1 MSIYT
6 EIGYDNRKQYLDG
19 LAEDYGVDT
28 ETVYMIASLLG
39 PNEDFDGLVTELD
52 DYSQQYGEA
61 Y

>member
-19 LAEDYGVDT
+19 LAENFGIDT

-39 PNEDFDGLVTELD
+39 PHEDFDGLLTALD
-52 DYSQQYGEA
+52 DYSQQYC
-61 Y
+61 